1 LTQEYG
7 LPQAAKGQDYGD
19 QGPQIQEGLAFPKN
33 SLTEDVGRILDS
45 LQIRRRFRFPGF
57 SLSGIADGTD
67 KAFYGIWK
75 EAEAKKVFQFIQGPF
90 AMGEDQDAA
99 RNGADLDELDIR
111 QGADFFF
118 DQFSQFRIANEGGRT
133 VTAASFQD
141 RNAGK
146 MGHSSGRLCRLDLRP
161 AYTGGRS
168 CGSRFALL
176 IVEHIVYGFANR
188 RAHHKT

>member
-1 LTQEYG
+1 MTQEYG

-67 KAFYGIWK
+67 NACYGIRK
-75 EAEAKKVFQFIQGPF
+75 EAEAEKVFQFIQGPF

-99 RNGADLDELDIR
+99 
-111 QGADFFF
+111 
-118 DQFSQFRIANEGGRT
+118 
-133 VTAASFQD
+133 VTALTWT
-141 RNAGK
+141 NWT
-146 MGHSSGRLCRLDLRP
+146 SGRVL
-161 AYTGGRS
+161 TFS
-168 CGSRFALL
+168 S
-176 IVEHIVYGFANR
+176 INSANS
-188 RAHHKT
+188 